1 MPAGGLPDEAAIIAA
16 AYAERLRD
24 LFKVLSEAIYTGEPE
39 RDAVVRFRRGLVSAR
54 RAYVTTLEA
63 LKDGG

>member
-1 MPAGGLPDEAAIIAA
+1 MPADGLPDEAAIIDA

-24 LFKVLSEAIYTGEPE
+24 LFKILSEAIYTGEPE

-54 RAYVTTLEA
+54 RAYAATLEA